1 MSINFHWMFNY
12 GNPSVDLLKEY
23 SKTLD
28 SYGYDSMLLVYD
40 PKHPDYL
47 IPVAN
52 IIDKSQKIKYMF
64 AIRTY
69 AISPEFLSMICESF
83 NLIDPDRIVLNIC
96 AGDKP
101 QMDNETNIDGVVDL
115 DILKNNVYERIL
127 YTRKWIK
134 KFVNLKIMKKIPFLV
149 FSGKSEYT
157 LETAKLYGDCTL
169 FMYNT
174 FKENPKQLKVTPRT
188 MVSAA
193 IIIGENEEYIKNI
206 LESSTVDTAKFWT
219 ISGNQEQIKNHL
231 EELEKM
237 GVTDLLI
244 SNPFKLQ
251 SNTEIHNFVK
261 NISNTK

>member
-1 MSINFHWMFNY
+1 MNINFHWMFNY
-12 GNPSVDLLKEY
+12 GNPSVDSLKHY
-23 SKTLD
+23 SKILD
-28 SYGYDSMLLVYD
+28 ENGYESMLLVYD

-52 IIDKSQKIKYMF
+52 IINKDQKIKYMF

-69 AISPEFLSMICESF
+69 SISPEFLSMMCESF
-83 NLIDPDRIVLNIC
+83 NRIDPNRIVLNIC

-101 QMDNETNIDGVVDL
+101 QMDHETEIDGLVDL

-127 YTRKWIK
+127 YTRKWTK
-134 KFVNLKIMKKIPFLV
+134 KFIKLKIMEKLPFLV
-149 FSGKSEYT
+149 FSGKSDYT

-174 FKENPKQLKVTPRT
+174 FKEDPKRLKVTPRT

-193 IIIGENEEYIKNI
+193 IIIADNEESINKI

-219 ISGNQEQIKNHL
+219 ISGNTEQVKNELIK
-231 EELEKM
+231 LEKM
-237 GVTDLLI
+237 GVTDILV

-251 SNTEIHNFVK
+251 SNIEIHNFVK
-261 NISNTK
+261 SFSTK